1 MHQIKLTTS
10 QFFNY
15 VHYWKWD
22 YPSIL
27 KADIQAIHNW
37 PLVCTKLL
45 LFTYFRS
52 RVMTP
57 MRNPLPKM
65 GTKKLLTIGTMKM
78 KKEEKNCLKK
88 NLTIITKKMFT
99 NLQDQ
104 WFLCQKCSGWFQWF
118 GLKNK
123 TIVIVNHTTI
133 STLSSF
139 LQVTSVKILFWI
151 NHEIFFSWV
160 GKFVALNTALKLN
173 LKITLRTMY
182 IFCTYEWGHFLLHE
196 YLSTYVTMRVC
207 LSIII
212 QGLSR

>member
-1 MHQIKLTTS
+1 MSGTRNLQ
-10 QFFNY
+10 
-15 VHYWKWD
+15 W
-22 YPSIL
+22 
-27 KADIQAIHNW
+27 
-37 PLVCTKLL
+37 L
-45 LFTYFRS
+45 LFTYIRS

-78 KKEEKNCLKK
+78 KKEEKNFLKK

-99 NLQDQ
+99 NPQDQ

-139 LQVTSVKILFWI
+139 LQVTSDKFLFWS
-151 NHEIFFSWV
+151 NHEIFFLGLENS
-160 GKFVALNTALKLN
+160 LPES
-173 LKITLRTMY
+173 TMY
-182 IFCTYEWGHFLLHE
+182 LTYGC
-196 YLSTYVTMRVC
+196 STTHYYKKNENVKSFDEARV
-207 LSIII
+207 
-212 QGLSR
+212 